1 MPLDLETSTV
11 LFGKL
16 VCDMDYPPVTA
27 KKRYTQTGYA
37 WVQLRATALPKA
49 FPKASWSQAQGTD
62 LAEFDED
69 CNI

>member
-1 MPLDLETSTV
+1 
-11 LFGKL
+11 
-16 VCDMDYPPVTA
+16 MDYPPVTA
-27 KKRYTQTGYA
+27 KKRYTQTGYD

-62 LAEFDED
+62 LAEFEED